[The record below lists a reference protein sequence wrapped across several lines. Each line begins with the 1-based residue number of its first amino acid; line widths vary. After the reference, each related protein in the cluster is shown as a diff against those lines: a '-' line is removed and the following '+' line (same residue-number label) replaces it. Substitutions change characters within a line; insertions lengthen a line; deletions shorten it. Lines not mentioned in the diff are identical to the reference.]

1 MVAFLIFKLNKMS
14 FLKLQKQIENQFQE
28 LVKTGKL
35 FRVNIS
41 GKELWDL
48 YLNSFD
54 EHPIWRVN
62 SVHNCDNDRHFFE
75 RYANVVAIKNNKI
88 VSIFDFIA
96 EGEYQKS
103 IEVISKKIQSSKIE
117 SIFIE
122 TFDELKLL
130 GSDIERRKLTK
141 TQLEYRLGNEKTL
154 KQYTTDD
161 ALGKEIGKVYTF
173 NHFHVYLPKQF
184 IDFTGK
190 SSGMLLGDLNTTR
203 ALFEKGLNIP
213 LDTLELIRDLIQQG
227 SLLRGDMYL
236 PKVLEFIK
244 LKKQFN
250 QIPISEQ
257 QNWLWLNFQSI
268 PYARFANELIGTT
281 CIELAEG
288 KEINAVCKDFNIRVD
303 PTNYNKAKAPIT
315 KAMIQ
320 IAEKQIEEL
329 GYSDSF
335 ERRFAKIDDIDISEI
350 KHSNID
356 NTIEKPVGLFGKA
369 GVTTQSSRHK
379 RAEFEKVESVTID
392 KFMQDI
398 LPNASGIEVFMEN
411 RFESNLVS
419 LFTTEK
425 PCKNLFKWDNPFSWT
440 YNGNLSGKSMI
451 KENVKAAGGKTTG
464 VLRCSLQWNDEDT
477 KGIIDLD
484 LHCITAAGNHVYHG
498 DKKDYATTTWLD
510 IDMINPTKIGI
521 ENITID
527 KFTKDGIYKFYVRNY
542 SQHKN
547 FKGFKAEIEVD
558 GSTYSYFLN
567 NSFLENTNIATVTVK
582 KGVIS
587 IEHHLPETSSSKNL
601 WNLETN
607 EFHKVNLV
615 CTSPN
620 HWGNNNIGTKEYFFM
635 IQDCKTPDAMR
646 AFHVDQLNSELMS
659 VRKAIDL
666 LGNYKMV
673 EPSDKQLSGIG
684 FQNTVR
690 DEVVIRVTGT
700 HKRVLIVKF

>member
-1 MVAFLIFKLNKMS
+1 MS
-14 FLKLQKQIENQFQE
+14 FSKLQKQIQNQFQE

-54 EHPIWRVN
+54 NHPIWRVN
-62 SVHNCDNDRHFFE
+62 SIHNCDSDKHFFE
-75 RYANVVAIKNNKI
+75 RYANVVAIKDNQI
-88 VSIFDFIA
+88 VSMFDFTA

-103 IEVISKKIQSSKIE
+103 IEAVNKKIKSSKIE
-117 SIFIE
+117 SIFVE

-130 GSDIERRKLTK
+130 GKDYERKTLTK
-141 TQLEYRLGNEKTL
+141 TQSEYRLGNEKTL
-154 KQYTTDD
+154 KQYTADD

-184 IDFTGK
+184 IDFSGK
-190 SSGMLLGDLNTTR
+190 SSGMILGDLNTTR
-203 ALFEKGLNIP
+203 ILFEKGLNIP
-213 LDTLELIRDLIQQG
+213 LDTLELVRDLIQQG

-250 QIPISEQ
+250 QIPVSEQ
-257 QNWLWLNFQSI
+257 SNWLWLNFQSI

-303 PTNYNKAKAPIT
+303 PTNYNKAKAPVT

-329 GYSDSF
+329 GYSESF
-335 ERRFAKIDDIDISEI
+335 ERRFAQIDDIDISEI
-350 KHSNID
+350 KHSNIN

-379 RAEFEKVESVTID
+379 RAEFDKVETVSID

-411 RFESNLVS
+411 RFDGNLVS
-419 LFTTEK
+419 LFTAKDKTV
-425 PCKNLFKWDNPFSWT
+425 KNLFKWNNPFSWT

-451 KENVKAAGGKTTG
+451 KETVVSKGGNVSGII
-464 VLRCSLQWNDEDT
+464 RCSIIWNDENQNDSS
-477 KGIIDLD
+477 DLD
-484 LHCITAAGNHVYHG
+484 LWCRQPNTIERIGFSTGFRKDSGNKFSSHG
-498 DKKDYATTTWLD
+498 GQLD
-510 IDMINPTKIGI
+510 LDDRGTKNGVHA
-521 ENITID
+521 ENIYFISKD
-527 KFTKDGIYKFYVRNY
+527 KLKKGKYEFWVNQY
-542 SQHKN
+542 SASN
-547 FKGFKAEIEVD
+547 SKGFKAEIEID
-558 GSTYSYFLN
+558 GKIFTYSYN
-567 NSFLENTNIATVTVK
+567 KPVTGNVKIADVVFDSK
-582 KGVIS
+582 FDI
-587 IEHHLPETSSSKNL
+587 IHHLPETSSSKNL

-620 HWGNNNIGTKEYFFM
+620 HWGDNNIGTKEYFFM

-673 EPSDKQLSGIG
+673 EPSDKQLSGVG
-684 FQNTVR
+684 FNNTQR
-690 DEVVIRVTGT
+690 DELVVRVTGT
-700 HKRVLIVKF
+700 HKRVLKIQF